1 MHVLL
6 LRLYFASHRRC
17 RNRLVLQL
25 SPSSSQPPTTSCTSP
40 LPSPPLAMKKSAL
53 KSTKCSLLAA
63 RKASLQR
70 KRRIGIDLGE
80 AGLGPERI
88 RGESQSMV
96 LSLLPAGGK
105 GKLHSTDA
113 HAGVTALVAESV
125 ENLRRTHKA
134 RRQSQG
140 TFPNVVLTVSFATGA
155 PRPSRGL
162 GAASMAANIFQNA
175 ENFVLGDVDII
186 TAGGNVERHEHIHVH
201 IHIVR
206 APTARRRARGSG
218 DSDTFPEGGGLRHL
232 YSTRRGDARVDAM
245 IAPLV
250 FFFFFDP
257 SRIAPI

>member
-1 MHVLL
+1 M
-6 LRLYFASHRRC
+6 SESPC
-17 RNRLVLQL
+17 LQL

-40 LPSPPLAMKKSAL
+40 LPPPPLAMKKSAL

-70 KRRIGIDLGE
+70 KRRLGIDLGE

-88 RGESQSMV
+88 RGGSQFAS
-96 LSLLPAGGK
+96 SGER
-105 GKLHSTDA
+105 LHSADA

-125 ENLRRTHKA
+125 ENLRSAHEA
-134 RRQSQG
+134 RQRG
-140 TFPNVVLTVSFATGA
+140 NVVLTVSFATGG

-206 APTARRRARGSG
+206 APRRRARDSG
-218 DSDTFPEGGGLRHL
+218 DSDTFPEGGLPDHIRGGLRHL
-232 YSTRRGDARVDAM
+232 YSTRGGDARVDDRMPHAM
-245 IAPLV
+245 IQ
-250 FFFFFDP
+250 
-257 SRIAPI
+257 IAPIFFFLIHQKCTADIELTDAMSKLL

>member
-1 MHVLL
+1 M
-6 LRLYFASHRRC
+6 SESPC
-17 RNRLVLQL
+17 LQL

-40 LPSPPLAMKKSAL
+40 LPPPPLAMKKSAL

-70 KRRIGIDLGE
+70 KRRLGIDLGE

-88 RGESQSMV
+88 RG
-96 LSLLPAGGK
+96 G
-105 GKLHSTDA
+105 
-113 HAGVTALVAESV
+113 
-125 ENLRRTHKA
+125 
-134 RRQSQG
+134 
-140 TFPNVVLTVSFATGA
+140 

-206 APTARRRARGSG
+206 APRRRARDSAG
-218 DSDTFPEGGGLRHL
+218 DSDTFPEGGLPDHIRGGLRHL
-232 YSTRRGDARVDAM
+232 YSTRGGDARVDDRMPHAM
-245 IAPLV
+245 IQIAPI
-250 FFFFFDP
+250 FFFFDP
-257 SRIAPI
+257 SKVHRGH

>member
-1 MHVLL
+1 MSESL
-6 LRLYFASHRRC
+6 C
-17 RNRLVLQL
+17 LQL

-40 LPSPPLAMKKSAL
+40 LPPPPPAMKKSAL

-88 RGESQSMV
+88 R
-96 LSLLPAGGK
+96 
-105 GKLHSTDA
+105 
-113 HAGVTALVAESV
+113 ALVAESV

-134 RRQSQG
+134 RRQSRG
-140 TFPNVVLTVSFATGA
+140 AFPNVVLTVSLATGA
-155 PRPSRGL
+155 PRLSGSR
-162 GAASMAANIFQNA
+162 GAASTAANIFQNA

-186 TAGGNVERHEHIHVH
+186 TAGGNVERHRHEHIHIH

-206 APTARRRARGSG
+206 APRRRARGSG
-218 DSDTFPEGGGLRHL
+218 DSDTFPEGGELRHL
-232 YSTRRGDARVDAM
+232 YSTRRGDATVDDRMPHAM

-250 FFFFFDP
+250 FFLIHQGSEVFMV
-257 SRIAPI
+257 RPI